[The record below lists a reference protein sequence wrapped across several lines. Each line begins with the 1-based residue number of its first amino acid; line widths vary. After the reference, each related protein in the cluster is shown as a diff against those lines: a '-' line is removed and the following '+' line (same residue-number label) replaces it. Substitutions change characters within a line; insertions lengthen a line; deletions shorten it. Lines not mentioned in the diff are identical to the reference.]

1 MTGDQEVTERTQLI
15 LTQAFEDL
23 ASGGIIAH
31 RDIFVNPYDVT
42 WKMNQLFLLKS
53 SFFKDILYSCFRK
66 TMCIFLIL
74 RQMLNNFLT
83 GLPKSLTVF

>member
-31 RDIFVNPYDVT
+31 HDIFVNPYDVI

-53 SFFKDILYSCFRK
+53 SFFKEYSL
-66 TMCIFLIL
+66 FLFSK
-74 RQMLNNFLT
+74 NDVHFSYFTTN
-83 GLPKSLTVF
+83 VE